1 MTQVVCLKEIKLMI
15 NRITLNVIALTGC
28 KIETKGEHNV

>member
-1 MTQVVCLKEIKLMI
+1 LKEIKLMI